1 MNSAEGM
8 SFGERANSSAA
19 LAPPSFE
26 VVTPVLFMATLNQKA
41 LIAAKTVK
49 ANRNNRHW
57 LIQFK
62 FIRCSGVGCLSA
74 QIGDAQLD

>member
-1 MNSAEGM
+1 
-8 SFGERANSSAA
+8 
-19 LAPPSFE
+19 
-26 VVTPVLFMATLNQKA
+26 MATLNQKA